1 MIKRRTP
8 TTTLTEDDFVN
19 GVTIDQSNET
29 TKPDPKAP
37 RKFKS
42 HTLPLN
48 EYEYNLLVELAD
60 KYGQTHS
67 GIIRYAL
74 KQLALKDD

>member
-1 MIKRRTP
+1 MIKRRTQAP
-8 TTTLTEDDFVN
+8 TLTEDDFVN
-19 GVTIDQSNET
+19 GVTANSADET
-29 TKPDPKAP
+29 PNLDPKAP

-48 EYEYNLLVELAD
+48 EYEYNLLVALAD
-60 KYGQTHS
+60 RYGQTHS

-74 KQLALKDD
+74 KQLALKDN